1 MTSTTATD
9 SAPRRQT
16 AQPIITAAA
25 LVIIMA
31 GLRSISD
38 AVLNPLL
45 LALFITVIVSPVMS
59 WGKRRGLSPAFTI
72 ILVLLGLVFLAMIA
86 VALLG
91 TALQQFLRQLP
102 EYTDLLSEQEQVLIQ
117 WLDSHGFAGELQ
129 GKNHL
134 FDPSA
139 AASLLSQFIN
149 GLISLL
155 GKSVIII
162 VLVGFMLAEIAWL
175 PGKIRSASRDSE
187 RTMNRAALIAQNIR
201 KYIAIKT
208 QVSLLTGVLI
218 YLGTSFLGVP
228 SPIVWGFMAFLL
240 NYIPN
245 IGSIIASIPAI
256 AIAYLSPQGIHFA
269 GLNLELG
276 SGATALLTAGLYIC
290 VNQLFGSFIEPRWQG
305 RGLGLSPLVVFISLL
320 FWGWMLGPI
329 GMLVSAPLTMAVK
342 IALEGYDDSRWLSIL
357 LGGNPDSVAQDAPSS
372 AP

>member
-1 MTSTTATD
+1 MPRTNAIA
-9 SAPRRQT
+9 SAPKRQT
-16 AQPIITAAA
+16 VQPIMTAAA
-25 LVIIMA
+25 LVIILA

-38 AVLNPLL
+38 AVFNPLL
-45 LALFITVIVSPVMS
+45 LAVFITTIVSPVMG
-59 WGKRRGLSPAFTI
+59 WGKRRGFSPAFTV
-72 ILVLLGLVFLAMIA
+72 ILVLLGLVLAA
-86 VALLG
+86 VVAIALLG
-91 TALQQFLRQLP
+91 TALQQFSRQLP
-102 EYTDLLSEQEQVLIQ
+102 EYTALLAQQEQVLIR
-117 WLDSHGFAGELQ
+117 WLDSHGLADELQ

-134 FDPSA
+134 FNPNA

-175 PGKIRSASRDSE
+175 PNKIRAASHDSE
-187 RTMNRAALIAQNIR
+187 RAIERATLIAQNIR

-208 QVSLLTGVLI
+208 RVSLLTGLII
-218 YLGTSFLGVP
+218 YLGTAFLGVP

-245 IGSIIASIPAI
+245 IGSILASIPAI

-269 GLNLELG
+269 GLDLELG
-276 SGATALLTAGLYIC
+276 GGATALLTASLYIG

-320 FWGWMLGPI
+320 FWGWLLGPI

-342 IALEGYDDSRWLSIL
+342 IALEGYDDSRWLSVL
-357 LGGNPDSVAQDAPSS
+357 LGGNPDPPTNDSPVS